1 MPQLIKEFND
11 NIENTEKVIAELG
24 DDKDK
29 VKHEDQMT
37 QLKAEGQKAIT
48 DNDKPLLIRVN
59 EQISELST
67 RAIYSNPSTWAYI
80 FRKLTDGSK
89 TFINEKEAGYYI
101 EKGRR
106 SIEMG
111 DDEELKRCVHNL
123 QLLLPSGEQDAMKSN
138 LSGITR

>member
-1 MPQLIKEFND
+1 M
-11 NIENTEKVIAELG
+11 
-24 DDKDK
+24 
-29 VKHEDQMT
+29 
-37 QLKAEGQKAIT
+37 
-48 DNDKPLLIRVN
+48 
-59 EQISELST
+59 ST

-111 DDEELKRCVHNL
+111 DVDELKRCVHNL